1 MPLERVKQTPDGT
14 ASKEDWTAIGVTVET
29 KERLAI
35 LKQGFEHL
43 LKQGP
48 KTWDYFLKA
57 LLDLGPLTW
66 KFLIDETV
74 KGIEASMRACPLP
87 TPPSAPPGAK
97 DRGKPAPKS

>member
-1 MPLERVKQTPDGT
+1 LPLERIKQTPEGFT
-14 ASKEDWTAIGVTVET
+14 GREGWTAIGVTVET
-29 KERLAI
+29 KERLTT
-35 LKQGFEHL
+35 LKEGFEHML
-43 LKQGP
+43 HQGS

-87 TPPSAPPGAK
+87 GAKSAPLAAK
-97 DRGKPAPKS
+97 DETKPTRS

>member
-1 MPLERVKQTPDGT
+1 MPLERAKQTVDG
-14 ASKEDWTAIGVTVET
+14 ASGKEDWTAIGVTVET
-29 KERLAI
+29 KERLAT
-35 LKQGFEHL
+35 LKQGFEQI

-74 KGIEASMRACPLP
+74 KTIEASMRACPLP
-87 TPPSAPPGAK
+87 NTTAASPESTNQSKLA
-97 DRGKPAPKS
+97 RQ